1 MNGMS
6 LVRGMNATLG
16 HLAPELAAR
25 QMRRVFTIPHTP
37 APRAWERP
45 WEEGA
50 ERVTLR
56 FGLSALRWGSGPA
69 VLLQRRWRVACPLL

>member
-45 WEEGA
+45 
-50 ERVTLR
+50 
-56 FGLSALRWGSGPA
+56 
-69 VLLQRRWRVACPLL
+69 